1 MQEKKKM
8 YRAIHRTANAGFD
21 IWFVCAKNEIEARKI
36 IIEKAG
42 HGIVEFPD
50 YQGIP
55 ERYKLMI
62 PRAALAC
69 TRRGR
74 GFILPRTRPLKRSVI
89 W

>member
-1 MQEKKKM
+1 MTTTIQKWGNSQGIRIPKFILETL
-8 YRAIHRTANAGFD
+8 HWSGSEQLVVTAKD
-21 IWFVCAKNEIEARKI
+21 DKI

-69 TRRGR
+69 T
-74 GFILPRTRPLKRSVI
+74 KRS
-89 W
+89 